1 MTNFSAD
8 YRMLIDGDLV
18 AVDSTLAVVNPAT
31 GQVIAQAPDASAAEL
46 DRSVAAAQAAFAGW
60 RSLPVSERGAHLAR
74 AADIIEANAD
84 DLAALFCR
92 EQGRPVSFAREEIVG
107 AALWLRANATME
119 IPIEVIED
127 SAERRIEVHHEPL
140 GVVCGIVPW
149 NFPVAQ
155 ASWKIGPPLLAGNTV
170 VIKPSPFTPL
180 CTLKIGELLQGV
192 FPPGVLNIISGG
204 DALGPMMT
212 AHPGFRKISFTGST
226 RTGKLVMGS
235 AARDLKRVTL
245 ELGGNDAAIVLPDAD
260 LDAVAQQIF
269 FGAFFNSAQICAAI
283 KRLYV
288 HEQIYDDLRERLI
301 AMARDAALG
310 DGSEQGTMFG
320 PIQNLRQYQRVR
332 GLLDEARE
340 SGLTLFQGR
349 QGPAGD
355 GYFVPLTIVDNPPED
370 APVVTEE
377 AFGPI
382 LPMLKFSD
390 VDEVVAR
397 ANASDYGLTASVWS
411 RDIDQAVALAAR
423 LETGTVWIN
432 QIFTLTPMSPAGG
445 AKQSG
450 MGVEGGLAGLLGYM
464 QAKTIYIPKNGPVPT
479 ASPMREG

>member
-1 MTNFSAD
+1 MTNFLVD
-8 YRMLIDGDLV
+8 YRMLIDGELV
-18 AVDSTLAVVNPAT
+18 AGSATLAVVNPAT
-31 GQVIAQAPDASAAEL
+31 GHVIAQAPDASEAEL
-46 DRSVAAAQAAFAGW
+46 DRTVAAAQAAFAGW
-60 RSLPVSERGAHLAR
+60 RSLPVAERGAYLAR

-84 DLAALFCR
+84 ELAALFSR
-92 EQGRPVSFAREEIVG
+92 EQGRPTAFAREEIVG
-107 AALWLRANATME
+107 AALWLRANAIME

-180 CTLKIGELLQGV
+180 CTLKIGELLKNV

-226 RTGKLVMGS
+226 RTGKLVMET
-235 AARDLKRVTL
+235 AALDLKRVTL

-260 LDAVAQQIF
+260 LDVVAPQIF

-288 HEQIYDDLRERLI
+288 HESIYDDLRDRLV
-301 AMARDAALG
+301 AMARDAAVG

-320 PIQNLRQYQRVR
+320 PIQNRRQYQR
-332 GLLDEARE
+332 LLDLLDQARA
-340 SGLTLFQGR
+340 SGLTLLQGR
-349 QGPAGD
+349 QGPQGD
-355 GYFVPLTIVDNPPED
+355 GYFIPLTIVDNPPED

-382 LPMLKFSD
+382 LPMLKFSS
-390 VDEVVAR
+390 VDDVVAR
-397 ANASDYGLTASVWS
+397 ANATEYGLTASVWS
-411 RDIDQAVALAAR
+411 RDVDRAVALAAR

-450 MGVEGGLAGLLGYM
+450 IGVEGGVAGLLGYM
-464 QAKTIYIPKNGPVPT
+464 QAKTIYIPKSGPVPA

>member
-1 MTNFSAD
+1 MTDFFANF
-8 YRMLIDGDLV
+8 RMLIDGELV
-18 AVDSTLAVVNPAT
+18 SGGATLEVINPAT
-31 GQVIAQAPDASAAEL
+31 GHAIAQAPDASEAVL
-46 DRSVAAAQAAFAGW
+46 DRTVAAAQAAFASW
-60 RSLPVSERGAHLAR
+60 RTMPVAERGAHLAR

-92 EQGRPVSFAREEIVG
+92 EQGRPTAFAREEIIG
-107 AALWLRANATME
+107 AVLWLRANATME
-119 IPIEVIED
+119 IPIEIIED

-180 CTLKIGELLQGV
+180 CTLKIGELLKDV

-212 AHPGFRKISFTGST
+212 AHSGFRKISFTGST
-226 RTGKLVMGS
+226 KTGKLVMET
-235 AARDLKRVTL
+235 AAHDLKRVTL

-260 LDAVAQQIF
+260 LDVVAPQIF

-288 HEQIYDDLRERLI
+288 HESIYDDLRDRLV
-301 AMARDAALG
+301 AMARDATLG

-320 PIQNLRQYQRVR
+320 PIQNRRQYQRVLD
-332 GLLDEARE
+332 LLDQARA
-340 SGLTLFQGR
+340 SGLTLLQGR
-349 QGPAGD
+349 QGPQGD
-355 GYFVPLTIVDNPPED
+355 GYFIPLTIVDNPPED
-370 APVVTEE
+370 APVVSEE

-382 LPMLKFSD
+382 LPMLKFSSID
-390 VDEVVAR
+390 DVVAR
-397 ANASDYGLTASVWS
+397 ANATDYGLTASVWS
-411 RDIDQAVALAAR
+411 RDVERAAVLAAR

-432 QIFTLTPMSPAGG
+432 QILTLTPMSPAGG

-450 MGVEGGLAGLLGYM
+450 MGVEGGIAGLLGYM
-464 QAKTIYIPKNGPVPT
+464 QAKTIYIPKIGPVPA
-479 ASPMREG
+479 ASSVRAG